1 MSCYPTS
8 TQRRHWILTR
18 EDIDSRRAAS
28 RARAIDAARDARSSA
43 GEPLRDPSSGPEP
56 LSDEEETLL
65 RRYYEAKIMKV
76 CAAFSL
82 PSKVQATAVTLF
94 KRFLLDT
101 SLLQHNLKT
110 IMLTSVYLACKTEEH
125 YVSAEELGRGMHED
139 AGRVLNA
146 ELTLLAGLR
155 FQLITYSPYRAL
167 EGFRHDFE
175 SEGDAGDRPSSE
187 RLDACLLA
195 ARDATSKQMLTDAP
209 LMYAPGR
216 LALAALRAAARES
229 GLEGVV
235 RYAERVGR
243 GDEGE
248 GGGGDDVARS
258 MDAIDAMRR
267 DGGDEPR
274 EEEVRPID
282 KKYKTWRAANANR
295 EAKETNR
302 EAKEVEATDG
312 REGKRRKSASKAEED
327 AALDGP

>member
-1 MSCYPTS
+1 
-8 TQRRHWILTR
+8 
-18 EDIDSRRAAS
+18 
-28 RARAIDAARDARSSA
+28 
-43 GEPLRDPSSGPEP
+43 
-56 LSDEEETLL
+56 
-65 RRYYEAKIMKV
+65 
-76 CAAFSL
+76 
-82 PSKVQATAVTLF
+82 
-94 KRFLLDT
+94 
-101 SLLQHNLKT
+101 
-110 IMLTSVYLACKTEEH
+110 
-125 YVSAEELGRGMHED
+125 
-139 AGRVLNA
+139 
-146 ELTLLAGLR
+146 
-155 FQLITYSPYRAL
+155 
-167 EGFRHDFE
+167 
-175 SEGDAGDRPSSE
+175 
-187 RLDACLLA
+187 
-195 ARDATSKQMLTDAP
+195 MLTDAP